1 MMNKK
6 YRKAVI
12 LIVEDDSVMFQLAE
26 IMFKR
31 ANVVNSIQHVSDA
44 DTALD
49 FLYKRNGYED
59 APTPDLVYL
68 DMYMPRMKG
77 TELLQIMYEDP
88 ELSKIPTMM
97 LTSSEADIDMEVAS
111 EYGAVGYVMKPLSP
125 AKIMETYLYNEK
137 IKLQFVVEDIEG
149 S

>member
-31 ANVVNSIQHVSDA
+31 ANVVNSIQHVGDA
-44 DTALD
+44 DAALD

-97 LTSSEADIDMEVAS
+97 LTSSEADIDMEVAK

-137 IKLQFVVEDIEG
+137 IKLQFVVEDVEG

>member
-31 ANVVNSIQHVSDA
+31 ANVVNSIQHVGDA
-44 DTALD
+44 DAALD

-137 IKLQFVVEDIEG
+137 IKLQFVVEDVDG